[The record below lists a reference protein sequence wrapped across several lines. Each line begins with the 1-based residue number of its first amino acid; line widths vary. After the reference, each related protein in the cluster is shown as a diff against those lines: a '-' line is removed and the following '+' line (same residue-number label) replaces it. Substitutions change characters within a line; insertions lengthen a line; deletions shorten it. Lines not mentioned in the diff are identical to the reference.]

1 MDIRKV
7 RRAVRK
13 VAKRNGVSQ
22 EQVLS
27 EIDSAI
33 HAAINTA
40 RINKDHSIL
49 NRWKAIPREGEI
61 PTAYELLTYLAE
73 KAGEQ

>member
-13 VAKRNGVSQ
+13 VAKWNGISQ
-22 EQVLS
+22 EQVRS

-40 RINKDHSIL
+40 RINKDHSIR
-49 NRWKAIPREGEI
+49 NRWKAIHSEGEI
-61 PTAYELLTYLAE
+61 PSA
-73 KAGEQ
+73 